1 MEASP
6 KGSGITQNLNKEESS
21 STKDGK
27 LETKQLVKILGIY
40 WEVIQDDFRYDL
52 SKLIEYAEALPASK
66 RSVLRLSTKILDP
79 IGLLTPFTVNMTVLF
94 RGLCVEQ
101 VKWDET
107 LEREALAKWKTFI
120 NDLNALKSI
129 RVPPCYANYSPTQ
142 SAVCSYQIHGFSDAS
157 ERGYGAVVYLRTE
170 FSNGQHHDI
179 QDESSPEQM
188 SVSAQIK
195 TAGSC
200 TASPTSILKAAN
212 VTTRSSN

>member
-120 NDLNALKSI
+120 NI
-129 RVPPCYANYSPTQ
+129 MT
-142 SAVCSYQIHGFSDAS
+142 
-157 ERGYGAVVYLRTE
+157 
-170 FSNGQHHDI
+170 
-179 QDESSPEQM
+179 
-188 SVSAQIK
+188 
-195 TAGSC
+195 
-200 TASPTSILKAAN
+200 
-212 VTTRSSN
+212 